1 MTKLKIKTGDT
12 VKVIAGD
19 HKGEEGKV
27 VKVFIDKNR
36 AIVEGVNMISKH
48 TKPSAENPQGGI
60 QKKEAPIHISNLSLI
75 DPKSGEATRVGY
87 RMEDGKKVR
96 FTKKSNQVI

>member
-19 HKGEEGKV
+19 HKGEEGKI
-27 VKVFIDKNR
+27 VKVVIDKNR

-60 QKKEAPIHISNLSLI
+60 VKREASLHISNLMLVEN
-75 DPKSGEATRVGY
+75 GVATKVGY
-87 RMEDGKKVR
+87 RMDGNKKVR
-96 FTKKSNQVI
+96 FSKKSKEVL

>member
-19 HKGEEGKV
+19 HKGEQGKI

-36 AIVEGVNMISKH
+36 AIVEGVNMVSKH
-48 TKPSAENPQGGI
+48 TKPSADNPQGGI
-60 QKKEAPIHISNLSLI
+60 VKKEATLHISNLMLVEG
-75 DPKSGEATRVGY
+75 DAATRVGY
-87 RMEDGKKVR
+87 RMEGDKKVR
-96 FTKKSNQVI
+96 FSKKSKEVI

>member
-19 HKGEEGKV
+19 HKGEEGKI
-27 VKVFIDKNR
+27 VKVLIDKNR

-48 TKPSAENPQGGI
+48 TKPSADNPQGGI
-60 QKKEAPIHISNLSLI
+60 VKREASLHISNLMLMEKGI
-75 DPKSGEATRVGY
+75 ATKVGY
-87 RMEDGKKVR
+87 RMEGDNKIR
-96 FTKKSNQVI
+96 FSKKSKEVI

>member
-19 HKGEEGKV
+19 HKGEEGKI
-27 VKVFIDKNR
+27 VKVFIDKSR
-36 AIVEGVNMISKH
+36 AIVEGVNMVSKH

-60 QKKEAPIHISNLSLI
+60 VKKEASLHISNLMLVE
-75 DPKSGEATRVGY
+75 KGVATKVGY
-87 RMEDGKKVR
+87 RMEGDNKVR
-96 FTKKSNQVI
+96 FSKKSKEVI